1 MDVEGTDMD
10 VGLALGAAF
19 SIRNACEMAARQREA
34 ARARQ
39 KERAAG
45 GGGAPRARGASRLV
59 AARSSSRWT
68 VEMLAISSAVRGS

>member
-1 MDVEGTDMD
+1 MLEQLTDMDAEGTDMD

-39 KERAAG
+39 KEPFCSRRVPAAEKLSL
-45 GGGAPRARGASRLV
+45 AST
-59 AARSSSRWT
+59 AK
-68 VEMLAISSAVRGS
+68 

>member
-1 MDVEGTDMD
+1 MDAEGTDMD

-39 KERAAG
+39 EERAAG
-45 GGGAPRARGASRLV
+45 GGG
-59 AARSSSRWT
+59 SSSRWT